1 MADTEPARVE
11 GQDNAYRR
19 GLVLGLTMAETMLLI
34 LFMLLLVLGAILAN
48 REAQIRKRDEHIAQ
62 LSAVQHFLDTQFPKG
77 KSGVTV
83 ADIIQRIER
92 QQRRNDELQQQVAL
106 MKPYEAT
113 GKALQDIVHE
123 IKREGGQ
130 VTPQEIAKRIS
141 DAGKLTKDNST
152 LKGQVAQLTHQIKA
166 SGRGGNE
173 FPSCWV
179 TADGKTQSIFELT
192 LTGSGVKIDDRHLPD
207 RIDDEAR
214 LPVTQV
220 QFNSELA
227 PSDFLAQL
235 HPLYEWSVAHSC
247 RFYVIIYSTVGST
260 PIQAVNAANDYF
272 YPDSRIQYRPVLP

>member
-1 MADTEPARVE
+1 MADTEPARVR
-11 GQDNAYRR
+11 GHDNAYRR
-19 GLVLGLTMAETMLLI
+19 GLVLGLTMAEIMLLV
-34 LFMLLLVLGAILAN
+34 LFMLMLVLGAILAN

-62 LSAVQHFLDTQFPKG
+62 LAAVQHFIDTEFLKG
-77 KSGVTV
+77 RSGVTI

-92 QQRRNDELQQQVAL
+92 QKQRNDDLERQIAL
-106 MKPYEAT
+106 LKPYEAL
-113 GKALQDIVHE
+113 GKALQDIIHQ

-130 VTPQEIAKRIS
+130 GTSAEIAKKIE
-141 DAGKLTKDNST
+141 DAGNMARDNQT

-179 TADGKTQSIFELT
+179 TTDGKTQSIFELT
-192 LTGSGVKIDDRHLPD
+192 LTGSGVRISDRHLHD
-207 RIDDEAR
+207 HVDDETR
-214 LPVTQV
+214 LPISQIE
-220 QFNSELA
+220 FNSELA
-227 PSDFLAQL
+227 PGTFLAQL

-272 YPDSRIQYRPVLP
+272 YPDSRIQYRPAQR